1 MSTLPASFSYAF
13 RGNYPTGRAAIFFQQ
28 LHKLPSTAALTM
40 IVGPARF
47 SRSMA
52 LELGC
57 SFPRDE
63 PRGAKEY
70 EAACACRSPVTQKSR
85 SQARP
90 PLDASWQQSGALAS
104 EDYSSHSSQ
113 SDEKSNTKPGMCG
126 AAQAPSNEGNR
137 HECDCAPIVV
147 RVMRCPS
154 SLFDV

>member
-57 SFPRDE
+57 STRKKKSSPGDE
-63 PRGAKEY
+63 PRGAKEC

-90 PLDASWQQSGALAS
+90 PLDTSWQQSSALAS
-104 EDYSSHSSQ
+104 ESDSSQ
-113 SDEKSNTKPGMCG
+113 SDEIIKYEAWSGWCRPGFIERR
-126 AAQAPSNEGNR
+126 Q
-137 HECDCAPIVV
+137 
-147 RVMRCPS
+147 
-154 SLFDV
+154 

>member
-57 SFPRDE
+57 STRIKAPQGMNLGE
-63 PRGAKEY
+63 PKNMKQLAP
-70 EAACACRSPVTQKSR
+70 AA
-85 SQARP
+85 
-90 PLDASWQQSGALAS
+90 AL
-104 EDYSSHSSQ
+104 
-113 SDEKSNTKPGMCG
+113 
-126 AAQAPSNEGNR
+126 
-137 HECDCAPIVV
+137 
-147 RVMRCPS
+147 
-154 SLFDV
+154 